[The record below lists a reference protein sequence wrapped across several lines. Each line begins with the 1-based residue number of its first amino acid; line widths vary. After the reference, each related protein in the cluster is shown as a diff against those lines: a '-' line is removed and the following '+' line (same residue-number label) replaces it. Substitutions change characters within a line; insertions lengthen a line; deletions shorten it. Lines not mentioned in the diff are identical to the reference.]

1 MARYRRTTS
10 RRTTRYAAP
19 RRRTYRAARRPARR
33 VTRRRASPRAQKLV
47 IQLVGLPAGAMVS
60 TATLGKK
67 SGRPVRA
74 RY

>member
-1 MARYRRTTS
+1 MAYRPKRAR
-10 RRTTRYAAP
+10 RRTTRT
-19 RRRTYRAARRPARR
+19 TYRAPRKRKT
-33 VTRRRASPRAQKLV
+33 TRKRASPRAQRLV

>member
-1 MARYRRTTS
+1 MARRRSYTRRASS
-10 RRTTRYAAP
+10 RYTRRAP
-19 RRRTYRAARRPARR
+19 ARRRAARPRA
-33 VTRRRASPRAQKLV
+33 RRRAPSRTQRLV
-47 IQLVGLPAGAMVS
+47 IQLVGLPGGAMVS

>member
-1 MARYRRTTS
+1 MARYRRRT
-10 RRTTRYAAP
+10 TTRYAAP
-19 RRRTYRAARRPARR
+19 RRRTARSAMGKPRRRA
-33 VTRRRASPRAQKLV
+33 TRRRASPRAQRLV
-47 IQLVGLPAGAMVS
+47 IQLVGLPAGSMVS

>member
-1 MARYRRTTS
+1 MARYR

-19 RRRTYRAARRPARR
+19 RRRTTTRRRATRR
-33 VTRRRASPRAQKLV
+33 VARRRASPRAQRLV
-47 IQLVGLPAGAMVS
+47 IQLVGLPGGSMVS

>member
-1 MARYRRTTS
+1 MAYRPKR
-10 RRTTRYAAP
+10 
-19 RRRTYRAARRPARR
+19 RR
-33 VTRRRASPRAQKLV
+33 VTRRTSTYKAPRKRKSTRKRASPRAQRLV